1 MEKNKET
8 NYRLWLANTI
18 KANLDHCSRLGD
30 VCGSRLDADGV
41 ASYLTDIA
49 DPPTTYD
56 AKPTAITLFAS
67 ATESAAAYRLIQI
80 IALYWHRFAIYLFR
94 SVIR

>member
-18 KANLDHCSRLGD
+18 KANLDHCSRLAA
-30 VCGSRLDADGV
+30 VCGSGLDAGSV

-49 DPPTTYD
+49 EGHCPLTQKLRAGGT
-56 AKPTAITLFAS
+56 
-67 ATESAAAYRLIQI
+67 
-80 IALYWHRFAIYLFR
+80 
-94 SVIR
+94 